1 MDNFFNNTGLLN
13 LLLKWKY
20 HLIIIILVSAILA
33 AFFSSPIFITPKFKS
48 TGVIYPS
55 NVSPYSEESE
65 TEQMFQILQSQE
77 IKDSVINKFDL
88 ARHYEI
94 DRNYKYFRT
103 AINYEYSQ
111 NVKVNKTPYD
121 AVTIE
126 VLDKDP
132 QLGCDMVNAI
142 IDFYNGKV
150 RMLHNEKY
158 LEVINMYEELLAK
171 KSRSIDSLKNR
182 LYQLSVDEGLLA
194 YEQTSEQIM
203 VGYLQTV
210 MGGNKSNINMKE
222 VVRLKES
229 MEKHGGELILL
240 VELIKN
246 EARTYA
252 DFKVEYEDALR
263 FYTDKLT
270 YANVVSSPF
279 PADKKA
285 YPIRWLIVSLT
296 VIITLFFS
304 VIAILVFE
312 NIRIRQG
319 NKQHTV

>member
-1 MDNFFNNTGLLN
+1 MDNFFNNNSLLN

-20 HLIIIILVSAILA
+20 HLLVILIIAGVMAVV
-33 AFFSSPIFITPKFKS
+33 FSSPFFITPKFKS

-65 TEQMFQILQSQE
+65 TEQMYQILQSQD
-77 IKDSVINKFDL
+77 IKDSVIGKFDL

-94 DRNYKYFRT
+94 DQDYKYYRT
-103 AINYEYSQ
+103 IINYEYSQ
-111 NVKVNKTPYD
+111 SVKINKTPYD
-121 AVTIE
+121 AISID

-132 QLGCDMVNAI
+132 QLAADMVNAI
-142 IDFYNGKV
+142 IYFYNKKV
-150 RMLHNEKY
+150 RAMHNDKY
-158 LEVINMYEELLAK
+158 LEVISMYEELLK
-171 KSRSIDSLKNR
+171 KKKESIDSLQNE
-182 LYQLSVDEGLLA
+182 LYKLSVEQGLLS

-203 VGYLQTV
+203 VGYLQTI
-210 MGGNKSNINMKE
+210 MGGNKSNINMDE
-222 VVRLKES
+222 VRRLKEN

-240 VELIKN
+240 VESIKN

-270 YANVVSSPF
+270 YANVVSNPF

-296 VIITLFFS
+296 LILTFFFTI
-304 VIAILVFE
+304 VVILVFE
-312 NIRIRQG
+312 NLRTKFKKPQ
-319 NKQHTV
+319 TL